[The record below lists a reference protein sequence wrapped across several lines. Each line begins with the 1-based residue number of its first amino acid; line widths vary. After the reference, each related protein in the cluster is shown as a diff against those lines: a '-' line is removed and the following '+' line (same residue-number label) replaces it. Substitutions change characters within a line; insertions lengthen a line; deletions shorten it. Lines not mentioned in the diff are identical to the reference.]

1 MEKLQ
6 SLADKILAECDRHGN
21 TLEQLEERVCQFE
34 SSCTTLSPEEAAQ
47 VVEELMKEIKVRKG
61 GRREREEG
69 RRREGERER
78 ERRMEGGRE
87 REKERGG
94 GREGGGEGER
104 GRRRE
109 REREKEG
116 EGESPN
122 ADHLTQVTVT

>member
-1 MEKLQ
+1 M
-6 SLADKILAECDRHGN
+6 
-21 TLEQLEERVCQFE
+21 CQFE

-87 REKERGG
+87 RERKREKEDG
-94 GREGGGEGER
+94 GREGE
-104 GRRRE
+104 RE
-109 REREKEG
+109 RERRKMEGWRKGGREK
-116 EGESPN
+116 
-122 ADHLTQVTVT
+122 